1 MSVLETLSQPLF
13 WPYFLYITLVLAA
26 VLHML
31 YQRRTPQNLMAWL
44 LALLLLPFLGV
55 LLYIL
60 FGSRKFLAK
69 RNIPEIIIEPTNTTN
84 TNHTQNNSL
93 NHQLNQLLQA
103 NQIAST
109 THGNHSS
116 IYTDATNIFNQ
127 FMAEIEQA
135 QISIHLQT
143 YIFQLD
149 ETGQSILNALSK
161 KAQQGVE
168 VCLLMDTIGSFNLYK
183 NQKQLNDFVQSGG
196 KYAFFQPLLKSLFN
210 SQINLRNHRKI
221 YLFDQK
227 TLITGGINLSN
238 EYLGSPASQPPA
250 GRWQDVMLK
259 ITGPATNHHQC
270 IFNADWFYTTN
281 EKPSTKQPNP
291 IPTPA
296 TKAESIQT
304 IPSGPDIHNDPL
316 FESLLHCIY
325 NAKNNIQIVS
335 PYLIPDSAIMNA
347 LLIAIKRGVTVSI
360 VIPQKSD
367 HLLFDIGRISYIR
380 ELAEQGGHIY
390 LDQSPMLHA
399 KLILID
405 QECLIIGS
413 ANLDYRSLFIN
424 HEIVNIL
431 YDSEHI
437 KQMQQWVH
445 VLQKNSLPYQPN
457 DSKLYRLLENF
468 SRIFTPLL

>member
-1 MSVLETLSQPLF
+1 MSILEPLSQPLF
-13 WPYFLYITLVLAA
+13 WPYFFYIALVLAA

-55 LLYIL
+55 LLYVL

-69 RNIPEIIIEPTNTTN
+69 RKIPEIIIEPISTT
-84 TNHTQNNSL
+84 HSSPTQSNPLS
-93 NHQLNQLLQA
+93 HQLNQLLQA

-109 THGNHSS
+109 THNNHCKIYDDATE
-116 IYTDATNIFNQ
+116 IYTQ
-127 FMAEIEQA
+127 FMTEIERA
-135 QISIHLQT
+135 QTSIHLQT

-149 ETGQSILNALSK
+149 ETGLAILNALTK
-161 KAQQGVE
+161 KAQQGIE
-168 VCLLMDTIGSFNLYK
+168 VRLLMDAIGSFELYK
-183 NQKQLNDFVQSGG
+183 NQKKLNHFVQSGG
-196 KYAFFQPLLKSLFN
+196 QYAFFQPLLKSLLN

-221 YLFDQK
+221 YLFDQQ

-238 EYLGSPASQPPA
+238 EYLGSAASRPIT
-250 GRWQDVMLK
+250 GRWKDLMLK
-259 ITGPATNHHQC
+259 ITGPATTHHQC
-270 IFNADWFYTTN
+270 IFNADWLYTTA
-281 EKPSTKQPNP
+281 EKLPLMQPNLALP
-291 IPTPA
+291 HTPQA
-296 TKAESIQT
+296 VSVQT

-325 NAKNNIQIVS
+325 NAKNSIQLVS
-335 PYLIPDSAIMNA
+335 PYFIPDSSIMNA
-347 LLIAIKRGVTVSI
+347 LLIAIKRGVTVSL
-360 VIPQKSD
+360 VTPQKSD
-367 HLLFDIGRISYIR
+367 HLLFDIGRTSYIR
-380 ELAEQGGHIY
+380 ELVEQGGYVY

-405 QECLIIGS
+405 QTCLIIGS

-431 YDSEHI
+431 YDLEHI
-437 KQMQQWVH
+437 KQMQTWVQA
-445 VLQKNSLPYQPN
+445 LQESSLPYQPN
-457 DSKLYRLLENF
+457 NNKRYRLLENF